1 MTTSNAARWAK
12 ALFTRSTKINAAAAK
27 IAANRSRYE
36 LVSKVTG
43 VPWDVIGVIHYR
55 ESSNDFRG
63 VLHNGEKIIGTGKKT
78 TLVPAGRGPF
88 ATWEEAAIDALANCH
103 PHLAK
108 NKDWSLGTTLDKLEA
123 YNGLGYRNKGL
134 PSPYLW
140 AGTDQYVKGKYVADG
155 KFDPNH
161 VDQQLGVAALLMKLR
176 EKPAPLPIDLPDDHS
191 PSPSPTTPKRKTLMD
206 LVRGWFIKRATTHAI
221 QTLEDHGMNTNLIHN
236 ILNIAIAVVAVLSL
250 PEVIGIF
257 PPHIGLAIAGGA
269 ATAKTVINVIR
280 DGLGGLVKNQPPV
293 Q

>member
-12 ALFTRSTKINAAAAK
+12 ALFTRSTKINAASAK
-27 IAANRSRYE
+27 IAANRARYE

-63 VLHNGEKIIGTGKKT
+63 VLHNGQRIIGTGKKT
-78 TLVPAGRGPF
+78 TLVPKGRGPF
-88 ATWEEAAIDALANCH
+88 STWEEAAVDALANCH
-103 PHLAK
+103 PYLAK

-123 YNGLGYRNKGL
+123 YNGLGYRNRGL

-176 EKPAPLPIDLPDDHS
+176 EKPAPLPFDLPDDHE
-191 PSPSPTTPKRKTLMD
+191 PAAPKKRKTLAD
-206 LVRGWFIKRATTHAI
+206 LLRELFIRQATKHAI
-221 QTLEDHGMNTNLIHN
+221 KTLEDKGMNTNLIHN

-250 PEVIGIF
+250 PEVVGIF
-257 PPHIGLAIAGGA
+257 PPHIGLAIAGFA

-280 DGLGGLVKNQPPV
+280 DGLTGLVKNQPPV